1 MGEAVS
7 MTSEP
12 VHHAAYGLPVG
23 ALDIVVVEDSKPM
36 QMILRSILMAMKVS
50 RVRIFDS
57 PETAFEAMLG
67 EPPNLILT
75 DWKMEPVSGYQFLR
89 TIRHARMAP
98 LCFVPV
104 MFITAFGTREVV
116 EKVMRAGAHQ
126 LLVKPLSPSALHKR
140 LLWLLQDDR
149 QFEREEASGCYVVA
163 GVDKAFETVSDRRKT
178 LAQARKHHDQINT
191 IAEREAFIE
200 RQMAIKAAEA
210 DAAKSGAEKAVSV
223 GSAVEAGGP
232 VEANDNSGG
241 FANIVKRPALRR

>member
-1 MGEAVS
+1 
-7 MTSEP
+7 MTLEP
-12 VHHAAYGLPVG
+12 VHHAAYGLPVE

-36 QMILRSILMAMKVS
+36 QMILRSILMAMKVR

-149 QFEREEASGCYVVA
+149 RFERDEASGCYVVA
-163 GVDKAFETVSDRRKT
+163 GVDKAFETAIDRRKS
-178 LAQARKHHDQINT
+178 LAQARIHHDQINT
-191 IAEREAFIE
+191 IAERESFID
-200 RQMAIKAAEA
+200 RQMKIKAAESA
-210 DAAKSGAEKAVSV
+210 TANAAAEKAVPADA
-223 GSAVEAGGP
+223 AVAGR
-232 VEANDNSGG
+232 VSIEANDNGGG
-241 FANIVKRPALRR
+241 FANLVKRPALRR